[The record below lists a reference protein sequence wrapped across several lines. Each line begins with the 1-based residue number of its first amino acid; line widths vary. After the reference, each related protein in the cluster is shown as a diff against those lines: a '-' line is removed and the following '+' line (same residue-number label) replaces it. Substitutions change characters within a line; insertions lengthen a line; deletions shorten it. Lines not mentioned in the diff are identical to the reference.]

1 MSGETIRT
9 IRRADPL
16 YPERLRSYER
26 MPERLYVLG
35 CLPDP
40 EKKSVAIVGA
50 RACSA
55 YGKAETLRF
64 SRTLARHGVQIISGM
79 AHGIDSW
86 AHIGALDA
94 GGSTFAVFGCGVDVC
109 YPPSHHALYARILSG
124 GGGVLSEF
132 DPGTKARPYHF
143 PLRNRI
149 ISAMVD
155 IVLVVEARR
164 KSGSLITA
172 SYALEQGKNIYAVP
186 GRNTDALS
194 EGCNDLIADGA
205 GVAESPE
212 TLLAE
217 LGLSTERDCAK
228 SDGRRTLPPRMAK
241 DPRYRLVW
249 RHLSRQDKVLDEL
262 IVETGLAVS
271 ELTDILMQLCIAGC
285 VAEDPDTGFVRL

>member
-124 GGGVLSEF
+124 EAASFLNSIRARG
-132 DPGTKARPYHF
+132 PGPTIFLCA
-143 PLRNRI
+143 
-149 ISAMVD
+149 
-155 IVLVVEARR
+155 
-164 KSGSLITA
+164 TA
-172 SYALEQGKNIYAVP
+172 SSARWPISFLLWRRE
-186 GRNTDALS
+186 
-194 EGCNDLIADGA
+194 
-205 GVAESPE
+205 ESPV
-212 TLLAE
+212 
-217 LGLSTERDCAK
+217 
-228 SDGRRTLPPRMAK
+228 P
-241 DPRYRLVW
+241 
-249 RHLSRQDKVLDEL
+249 
-262 IVETGLAVS
+262 
-271 ELTDILMQLCIAGC
+271 
-285 VAEDPDTGFVRL
+285 